1 MLRSI
6 DPIFERNNR
15 AFSRAGV
22 RKLASDADEGI
33 A

>member
-6 DPIFERNNR
+6 DPIFERINR
-15 AFSRAGV
+15 AFSRA
-22 RKLASDADEGI
+22 RLRELASDADEGI